1 VNDQCK
7 GAGDAADVRGKVP
20 SRAEYV
26 VSDYTTVKETGAQ
39 VRQMNCVRCSCDGA
53 VHVSVGLGCVQYGC
67 WLWPLQR
74 CALLAGEVNLN
85 NAPRERT
92 LLRYI

>member
-39 VRQMNCVRCSCDGA
+39 VR
-53 VHVSVGLGCVQYGC
+53 
-67 WLWPLQR
+67 
-74 CALLAGEVNLN
+74 
-85 NAPRERT
+85 
-92 LLRYI
+92 